1 MRLSWSGPQF
11 SSPIKCRRKMQKVLV
26 VISAD
31 GWKNVRDLIIDRIAL
46 NMLNVF
52 YDILVISKIDF
63 TELFKNNNYGFHDYI
78 S

>member
-1 MRLSWSGPQF
+1 
-11 SSPIKCRRKMQKVLV
+11 MQKVLV